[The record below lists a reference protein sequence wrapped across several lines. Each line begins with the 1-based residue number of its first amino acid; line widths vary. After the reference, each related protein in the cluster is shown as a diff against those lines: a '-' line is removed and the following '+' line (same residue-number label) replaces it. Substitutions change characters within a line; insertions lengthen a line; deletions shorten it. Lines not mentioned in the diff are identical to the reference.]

1 MAVSD
6 WVYSNGECTRGS
18 DVLTFKKV
26 FDTDTKTAT
35 LQILITSTSIDTATA
50 KAIKKDYGVVSC
62 SLLNLE
68 ADLKKIATHGIF
80 FDVKDSY
87 AVKKIIST
95 EFQNIPEEYS
105 KGKSDEVKSLYA
117 MFCDRIADILAIQND
132 KMAAVSG
139 KTDSEISAAKA
150 KCEETLI
157 VKPNLYCFPD
167 AEFAKEIHGSIT
179 NMSEKQIRI
188 EFANA
193 GYTDCNPARTDK
205 MIKNSNNDPVRCV
218 AFYRKSVA
226 LYSKSVDDMNNT
238 PKGATG
244 SGK

>member
-35 LQILITSTSIDTATA
+35 LQISITSNGN
-50 KAIKKDYGVVSC
+50 DYGVVSC

-218 AFYRKSVA
+218 AFYRKSV
-226 LYSKSVDDMNNT
+226 
-238 PKGATG
+238 
-244 SGK
+244 